1 MTATQKTHSCDQCQA
16 DYFCARLKTAMA
28 VIQSSF
34 NDSPDPET
42 QKKIESI
49 RADLAAAGFSY
60 PTGEVP
66 CAYATDPQTIRDLT
80 NELIRLSVRI
90 KRQAAD
96 ARNTEHRCYNEEV
109 HCE

>member
-1 MTATQKTHSCDQCQA
+1 MTATQKNHSCDQCQT

-34 NDSPDPET
+34 NDTADTET
-42 QKKIESI
+42 RKKIDAI
-49 RADLAAAGFSY
+49 RNELAAAGFNY

-66 CAYATDPQTIRDLT
+66 CAYATDPQQIRALT

-90 KRQAAD
+90 KRQAAET
-96 ARNTEHRCYNEEV
+96 RNTEHCFYNEEV